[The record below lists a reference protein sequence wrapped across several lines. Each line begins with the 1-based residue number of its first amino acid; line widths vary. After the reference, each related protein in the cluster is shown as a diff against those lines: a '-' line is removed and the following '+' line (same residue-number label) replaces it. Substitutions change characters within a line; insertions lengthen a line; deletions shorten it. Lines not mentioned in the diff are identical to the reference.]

1 MTEKEGSNQGVDDLL
16 KRVLADDLPAGVEA
30 GMRER
35 IVRFREGTEKRGEPA
50 GAAWTWLL
58 GRGAA
63 AVLSIL
69 MLVAGILLQ
78 GAKTGSPLADRIS
91 SVKSAYASLEPTRR

>member
-1 MTEKEGSNQGVDDLL
+1 MTEKERSNQGVDDLL

-69 MLVAGILLQ
+69 VLVAGILLQ
-78 GAKTGSPLADRIS
+78 GLGSRSSLAERITRVKAEFSQEAK
-91 SVKSAYASLEPTRR
+91 

>member
-78 GAKTGSPLADRIS
+78 GLGSQSSLAERITRVKAEFSQEAK
-91 SVKSAYASLEPTRR
+91 